1 MGAGAA
7 RRLPKGPGNRE
18 WIKILTPSSG
28 RGHVGPTGDSKLSA
42 KPGANP
48 SQEESVCQQQG
59 SLRENEPPLP
69 EARGPTAG

>member
-1 MGAGAA
+1 M
-7 RRLPKGPGNRE
+7 
-18 WIKILTPSSG
+18 
-28 RGHVGPTGDSKLSA
+28 GPTGETKLSA
-42 KPGANP
+42 EPGANT